1 MNFTFESIVH
11 THIIYFIIIYIYI
24 FLYLFFTHIVFVFS
38 SFLNPR
44 IYFIFKFHFG
54 L

>member
-11 THIIYFIIIYIYI
+11 IHIIYFIIIYISFYT
-24 FLYLFFTHIVFVFS
+24 FFTHIVFVFS

-44 IYFIFKFHFG
+44 ISFIFKFHFG